1 MALPNELASQV
12 GFPFQVDNRGR
23 IASPDYDQHVREMIE
38 LVLFTSPGERV
49 NRPDF
54 GCGLLQ
60 HVFTSASTQEAD
72 ALAYVVQTALQQWLA
87 EVISVQEVAI
97 VPRDSSFV
105 VEVVY
110 QLRGHREVQR
120 ATFEPRGLP

>member
-1 MALPNELASQV
+1 MARPNELETQV
-12 GFPFQVDNRGR
+12 GFPFQIDGRGR
-23 IASPDYDQHVREMIE
+23 IADPDYDQHVREMIE
-38 LVLFTSPGERV
+38 LVLFTAPGERV

-60 HVFTSASTQEAD
+60 HVFTSASDQEAD
-72 ALAYVVQTALQQWLA
+72 ALGFIVQTALQQWLG
-87 EVISVQEVAI
+87 EVISVQEVEI
-97 VPRDSSFV
+97 VARDSSFRIDV
-105 VEVVY
+105 AY